1 MKQVVV
7 SGVFFVLIIA
17 ALIFNS
23 FYLHDLTSEMF
34 EYIDALPAQI
44 DGSDSE
50 TVLKLHELT
59 DFWVDRREIV
69 SLTVNYDYNRQHH
82 PPINSVRELYEN
94 GQPERVSFGENYAL
108 YESVWRLHELEKPTL
123 SNII

>member
-69 SLTVNYDYNRQHH
+69 SLTVNYDYIASITLA
-82 PPINSVRELYEN
+82 INSVRELYEMGN
-94 GQPERVSFGENYAL
+94 QSEYLSAKYAL